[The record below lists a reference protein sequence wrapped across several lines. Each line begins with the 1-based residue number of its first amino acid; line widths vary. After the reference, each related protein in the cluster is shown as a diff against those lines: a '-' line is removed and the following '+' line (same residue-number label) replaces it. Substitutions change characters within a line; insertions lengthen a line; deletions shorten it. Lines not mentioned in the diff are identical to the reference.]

1 METKEI
7 VVQINDLEY
16 YYFKEHRIGMLNRAK
31 GIAGMALLDMISR
44 NPSSRYHYIDTTVR
58 TGNGRD
64 VNFYVVTVGIE
75 KWGKKSK

>member
-7 VVQINDLEY
+7 IVQINDLEY
-16 YYFKEHRIGMLNRAK
+16 YYFKERRIGMLNRAK
-31 GIAGMALLDMISR
+31 GIAGMVLLDMISR

-58 TGNGRD
+58 TGNSKD

-75 KWGKKSK
+75 KWSNKK